1 MAGEDTF
8 SLFGAGGLFSN
19 GLFVGQLGLFALTLL
34 LFAGALALCLM
45 AMRAASSARQA
56 HGAAID
62 LHASVERQ
70 ASQMQLLGSDVER
83 IAQDLSARHDE
94 IAASM
99 RAPAQSADQ
108 APRTGAVFQSS
119 NEPVR
124 RSFEN
129 QNAELEDE
137 PEKPSSLFRGLLR
150 RR

>member
-19 GLFVGQLGLFALTLL
+19 GVFLGQLGLFALTLL
-34 LFAGALALCLM
+34 LFAGSLALCLM

-83 IAQDLSARHDE
+83 IAQDLTARQDE
-94 IAASM
+94 MAAKFS
-99 RAPAQSADQ
+99 APAADE
-108 APRTGAVFQSS
+108 APHAGAAFESS
-119 NEPVR
+119 SEPVR
-124 RSFEN
+124 RSFDN
-129 QNAELEDE
+129 QTSDVDDE